1 MLNKENVRVSVPQ
14 ENAEKFKEVLLHIFV
29 ETGDVLNVTQATL
42 CKILYFVDFDYYER
56 YEEQL
61 IGAEYIKDKYGP
73 NTLMFVK
80 IINELERESRIKKRE
95 SRFYD
100 YDQVNFSKEINMST
114 LSSQELDHVNW
125 EIDRLGSMPLAQI
138 SKLSRLD
145 TPWAVA
151 EEGEPLKY
159 EHVFYRSRLTSVRKY
174 EEL

>member
-1 MLNKENVRVSVPQ
+1 MLNKENIRISTPR
-14 ENAEKFKEVLLHIFV
+14 ENAEKFKEVLLHILV
-29 ETGDVLNVTQATL
+29 ETSDSLNMTQAML

-80 IINELERESRIKKRE
+80 TIDELEREGQIKKGE
-95 SRFYD
+95 NRFYD
-100 YDQVNFSKEINMST
+100 YNQVNFSKEIDILP

-125 EIDRLGSMPLAQI
+125 EIDRLGSMTPAQI
-138 SKLSRLD
+138 SKLSCLD
-145 TPWAVA
+145 TPWTVA
-151 EEGEPLKY
+151 EDGEPLKY
-159 EHVFYRSRLTSVRKY
+159 EHVFYRSRLTSIRKY